1 MKTFLKTLLLIS
13 IVFLMTSCSYIFERK
28 EKEPFKPQLILTG
41 FVYETKAE
49 QGLNMK
55 YYVVVIDSCKNQT
68 TFRTSQDNFNSLE
81 SGDEVK
87 VYTTDNEK
95 KFEVKKFKNRYE

>member
-1 MKTFLKTLLLIS
+1 MKLYLKIFALIGV
-13 IVFLMTSCSYIFERK
+13 IFLMTSCSYIFERK

-49 QGLNMK
+49 QGFDMK

-87 VYTTDNEK
+87 VYTTDNKK